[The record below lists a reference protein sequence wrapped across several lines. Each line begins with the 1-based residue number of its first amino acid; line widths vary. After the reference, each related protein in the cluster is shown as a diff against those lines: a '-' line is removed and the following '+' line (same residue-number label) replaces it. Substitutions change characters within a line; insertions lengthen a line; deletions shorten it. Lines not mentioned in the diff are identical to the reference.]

1 MDMFENLSGKLNQIF
16 TNLRKRGKLSAE
28 DVDSVLREIR
38 LALLEADVHY
48 SVVKDF
54 LVHVKTRA
62 IGAEVSKALNPAQQ
76 VIKIVH
82 EELIASLGE
91 PDRLNLTGEKPRVIM
106 LVGLQGSGKTTAAA
120 KLAAMLRSQGER
132 VELVAAD
139 PYRPAAIKQLQVLG
153 EKIGVPVFTMDG
165 VTPPDLV
172 KKALANG
179 QKSGATIMIIDTA
192 GRSQLDET
200 LMNELKAIRSKV
212 EPIETLLVV
221 DSMIGQEALHVAEG
235 FRDSVKLTGLIMT
248 KMDGDSRGGA
258 AISIRA
264 VTGVPIKFL
273 STGEGIDAI
282 EAYLPDRLA
291 SRILGMGDIMGLIQ
305 KAEAAFDQDAVQK
318 QATSLA
324 SGQFSLEDFAD
335 QLKQMKKMGPL
346 SQIFDMLPG
355 DLGKAAQS
363 ISPQETENRL
373 KLTEAIINSMT
384 RAERKNPDI
393 LNASRRRRIAAGC
406 GSEVME
412 VNRML
417 KQFREAQ
424 RMMKTLNKT
433 GSKGLAGLFKNLR

>member
-1 MDMFENLSGKLNQIF
+1 
-16 TNLRKRGKLSAE
+16 
-28 DVDSVLREIR
+28 
-38 LALLEADVHY
+38 
-48 SVVKDF
+48 
-54 LVHVKTRA
+54 
-62 IGAEVSKALNPAQQ
+62 
-76 VIKIVH
+76 
-82 EELIASLGE
+82 
-91 PDRLNLTGEKPRVIM
+91 
-106 LVGLQGSGKTTAAA
+106 
-120 KLAAMLRSQGER
+120 
-132 VELVAAD
+132 
-139 PYRPAAIKQLQVLG
+139 
-153 EKIGVPVFTMDG
+153 
-165 VTPPDLV
+165 
-172 KKALANG
+172 
-179 QKSGATIMIIDTA
+179 
-192 GRSQLDET
+192 
-200 LMNELKAIRSKV
+200 
-212 EPIETLLVV
+212 
-221 DSMIGQEALHVAEG
+221 
-235 FRDSVKLTGLIMT
+235 MT

-258 AISIRA
+258 AISIRS

-273 STGEGIDAI
+273 STGESIDAI

-318 QATSLA
+318 QAASLA
-324 SGQFSLEDFAD
+324 SGQFTLEDFAD

-384 RAERKNPDI
+384 RAERRNPDI

-424 RMMKTLNKT
+424 RMMKTLE
-433 GSKGLAGLFKNLR
+433 